1 MNPTINCYLRLERIL
16 NKEKKTARYDCT
28 AFAGYY
34 PPLETLKN
42 NKGQLFFY
50 LNRSR
55 NDKSTTPE
63 HYLQA
68 SKDSMNLT
76 GLFHYWEDGKMSGFC
91 SGYPSTKEI
100 FDNKKKTPNPFYEN
114 RNDAFLFIIYWDKE
128 AQEPIPTPTAI
139 EMIVLQ
145 NTKVLIDAYRKQ
157 LMLGGFDEELNMLRG
172 QAKPIFK
179 Y

>member
-1 MNPTINCYLRLERIL
+1 MNPTINCYLKLEHIL
-16 NKEKKTARYDCT
+16 KKIKTPRYDCT

-42 NKGQLFFY
+42 KKGQLFFY
-50 LNRSR
+50 LMRSR

-63 HYLQA
+63 HYLQT

-76 GLFHYWEDGKMSGFC
+76 GLFHYWEEDKLSGFC

-100 FDNKKKTPNPFYEN
+100 FANKKKTSNSFYEN
-114 RNDAFLFIIYWDKE
+114 RNDAFLFIIHWDKDK
-128 AQEPIPTPTAI
+128 QEPIPTPTAI

-145 NTKVLIDAYRKQ
+145 DAKVLIDAYRKQ

>member
-1 MNPTINCYLRLERIL
+1 MKPTINCYLKLERIL

-34 PPLETLKN
+34 PPLEELKN
-42 NKGQLFFY
+42 GKGQLFLY
-50 LNRSR
+50 LMRSS

-76 GLFHYWEDGKMSGFC
+76 GLFHYWDEDKLSGFC
-91 SGYPSTKEI
+91 SGYPSTKEL

-114 RNDAFLFIIYWDKE
+114 RNDAFLFIIHWDKDK
-128 AQEPIPTPTAI
+128 QEPIPTPTAI

-145 NTKVLIDAYRKQ
+145 DTKVLIDAYRKQ
-157 LMLGGFDEELNMLRG
+157 LMLGGFDEELNSLRG